1 MARIGDKTVTFCDRA
16 SGPLSCAS
24 APQARRTRPVRVRSA
39 HVASHES
46 HRRALELQRAAVRG
60 ALPWAQL
67 VHPSATLECEHRR
80 RPVMAAMACG
90 LQPHP
95 GGARHAARRYHNDQ
109 TGTAPTHRP
118 TRLHTAESDR
128 RLRSVCGRSLS
139 ATAFQPP
146 YDPCNVAWL
155 GDDLQ
160 QSSSLPCAPCAPRR
174 CACSADSA
182 VPEVRRVLNLDP
194 MLCGVVVELDRL
206 STGLGRLWGGSEQ
219 R

>member
-1 MARIGDKTVTFCDRA
+1 MPQSGWFHEWFTRIGDKTVTLCDRA

-60 ALPWAQL
+60 ALPWALL

-95 GGARHAARRYHNDQ
+95 GGARHAARRYLNDRP
-109 TGTAPTHRP
+109 GTAPTHRP
-118 TRLHTAESDR
+118 TRSHTAQPDR
-128 RLRSVCGRSLS
+128 NVLSVCGRRPLS
-139 ATAFQPP
+139 AADGPH
-146 YDPCNVAWL
+146 L
-155 GDDLQ
+155 GACHAALLGGGVRARW
-160 QSSSLPCAPCAPRR
+160 STSRAPGAHHGAATLLESPALEVGGAAERRASRPRR
-174 CACSADSA
+174 R
-182 VPEVRRVLNLDP
+182 VRAI
-194 MLCGVVVELDRL
+194 
-206 STGLGRLWGGSEQ
+206 
-219 R
+219 